1 MAKLMFVDLE
11 TTGFSRQWDSIIEIA
26 AILYDEEEDR
36 IIDEFSEYIKP
47 SKSIPS
53 KITEITGIDDWKVRD
68 ALDEKTVLGKFL
80 EWVYINKP
88 SKVVGHNYI
97 SFDKTF
103 LIEKFI
109 KYDYKMFDI
118 EEIDTLKVA
127 RAKKVPVTIL
137 TSTGL
142 PSYTQ
147 ESLAKFYGIEY
158 QAHRA
163 IEDVRALVKI
173 YKKMTEIDSVKTT
186 RDKLGF

>member
-109 KYDYKMFDI
+109 KYGYKMFDI